1 MSSDKTLDN
10 TEISSKDAKEMQIGG
25 ADTKLDKT
33 SATAGKKSSSSSR
46 SSRSRS
52 KSNQN
57 KSPKDQNN
65 NSSDVSDSSTSHE
78 ATVPKDAKNPAQS
91 SVDNI
96 KGKLADPKIQ
106 QEFIINVADLLQ
118 QYSRRKLTQDE
129 VHDLQEIVDK
139 NLLQKVF
146 KIGKQLT

>member
-57 KSPKDQNN
+57 KSPKDQN
-65 NSSDVSDSSTSHE
+65 SSDVSDSSTSHE

-96 KGKLADPKIQ
+96 KGKLSDPKIQ